1 MNTRLLTGSGLALA
15 VVLFFTVNV
24 LSHVVFRS
32 ARFDLTEQR
41 LYTLSDGSR
50 NIVQGLEEPVTLRFY
65 LSKKL
70 AVELPGI
77 QGYTNR
83 VLELLQEYEQAA
95 GGNLILHV
103 IDPEPF
109 SEEEDRAVGYG
120 LPGVPL
126 DQGNRQFYFGLV
138 GTNATDDQE
147 LIPFFQQSRE
157 EFLEYDLTK
166 LVYRLANPKQKV
178 VGLLSTL
185 PVNGGPPMPFPQAQ
199 GRASWMIMDSI
210 RDVMDVKVLDKSV
223 NDVPGDVDVLMIVH
237 PKQLGDPTLYAVDQ
251 FVLRGGRAVIFV
263 DPHSEADRI
272 LPNPQNPMGMQ
283 GPRNSDLG
291 RIFDAWGIELVEGR
305 VVADLPLAKRV
316 NFQKQSRVAVAD
328 YPVWI
333 DLTPRQLNAED
344 VVTAK
349 LPNLTMASAGILRKK
364 EDSAIAWTPLVE
376 TDDQAMQ
383 IDAARLQFMPDV
395 EGILRDYRA
404 EGETLVLAA
413 RLTGKVKTAFPDGRP
428 PAGEAE
434 EPENAEDNKD
444 FKQLPHLTESAE
456 PINVIVVADT
466 DMLQDRFWVQ
476 VQNFLGQRI
485 GIPISANN
493 DFVTNALDN
502 LTGSHDLISVRNRGS
517 FSRPF
522 TLVRAIQQ
530 EAEARFRQ
538 KEQVLQQRLKDT
550 ERKIQEL
557 QSRKEDQ
564 TTVILSAEQE
574 AALEVF
580 RQELVTTRKEL
591 RTVQHELQKNIDSLE
606 NVVKFVNIGLMPL
619 VIAVGGAV
627 VGAWNVRR
635 RLRGTEPEHKGGSPP

>member
-1 MNTRLLTGSGLALA
+1 MNIRLLTGSGLAVA
-15 VVLFFTVNV
+15 VVVFFTVNV
-24 LSHVVFRS
+24 LSHVAFRS

-41 LYTLSDGSR
+41 LYTLTEGSR
-50 NIVQGLEEPVTLRFY
+50 NILQGLDEPVTLRVY

-83 VLELLQEYEQAA
+83 VLELVQEYEQAA

-120 LPGVPL
+120 LRGVPL
-126 DQGNRQFYFGLV
+126 DQGNTQFYFGLV

-166 LVYRLANPKQKV
+166 LVYRLGNPKQKV

-185 PVNGGPPMPFPQAQ
+185 PMDGGPQMPFPQAP
-199 GRASWMIMDSI
+199 GGSAPWMIMDSI
-210 RDVMDVKVLDKSV
+210 RELMEVKVLDKAV
-223 NDVPGDVDVLMIVH
+223 TEIPEAVDVLMVVH
-237 PKQLGDPTLYAVDQ
+237 PKQLGEPTLYAIDQ
-251 FVLRGGRAVIFV
+251 FVLRGGRAVVFV
-263 DPHSEADRI
+263 DPHSEADRV

-283 GPRNSDLG
+283 APRNSDLG
-291 RIFDAWGIELVEGR
+291 RVFDAWGIELVDGK
-305 VVADLPLAKRV
+305 VVGDLPLAKKV
-316 NFQKQSRVAVAD
+316 NFQKQSRMMVAD

-333 DLTPRQLNAED
+333 DLAPRQLNAED

-364 EDSAIAWTPLVE
+364 EGSETEWTPLAE

-383 IDAARLQFMPDV
+383 IEAARLRMMPDV
-395 EGILRDYRA
+395 EGLLRDYRP
-404 EGETLVLAA
+404 EGETLTLAA

-428 PAGEAE
+428 EAADVDQ
-434 EPENAEDNKD
+434 PGNPGDDKASKHP
-444 FKQLPHLTESAE
+444 PHLAESAD

-485 GIPISANN
+485 GIPTSANN

-530 EAEARFRQ
+530 EAEMQFRQ
-538 KEQVLQQRLKDT
+538 KEQVLQQRLKET

-564 TTVILSAEQE
+564 TTVILSTEQE
-574 AALEVF
+574 AALDGF
-580 RQELVTTRKEL
+580 RQELVATRKEL
-591 RTVQHELQKNIDSLE
+591 RNVQHELQKNIESLE
-606 NVVKFVNIGLMPL
+606 NVVKFLNIGLMPL
-619 VIAVGGAV
+619 AIAVGGV
-627 VGAWNVRR
+627 VFSAYTMRR
-635 RLRGTEPEHKGGSPP
+635 RLRGNETRRK